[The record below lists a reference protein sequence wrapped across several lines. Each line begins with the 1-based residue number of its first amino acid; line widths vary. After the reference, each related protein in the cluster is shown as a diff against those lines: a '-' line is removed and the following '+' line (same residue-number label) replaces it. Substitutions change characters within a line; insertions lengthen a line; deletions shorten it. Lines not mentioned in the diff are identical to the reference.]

1 MKLSYARGAVL
12 ALACAGVAMTYGGP
26 PWMKLEAAKSLAAA
40 TGKPIGVYATVNYKA
55 ESC

>member
-1 MKLSYARGAVL
+1 MNLNIARGAVL
-12 ALACAGVAMTYGGP
+12 ALACAGVAMTGGGP
-26 PWMKLEAAKSLAAA
+26 PYMKLDVAKSLAAA

>member
-1 MKLSYARGAVL
+1 MKLSIARGAVL

-26 PWMKLEAAKSLAAA
+26 PYMKLDAAKSLAAA